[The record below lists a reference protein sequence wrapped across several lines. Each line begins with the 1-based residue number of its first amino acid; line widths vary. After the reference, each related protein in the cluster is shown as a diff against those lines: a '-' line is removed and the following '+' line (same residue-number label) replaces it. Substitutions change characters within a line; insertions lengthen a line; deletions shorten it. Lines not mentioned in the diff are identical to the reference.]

1 MKMIKP
7 SDTRWLAHERCV
19 KAVKASYSSIAV
31 TLDSNFQNNHESE
44 ALGLHRTLCK
54 LSTIAC
60 IFLLA
65 YVLPNV
71 AKLSRALQ
79 AKQLDLSL
87 ISSLVEST
95 LHTLDDAVLPA
106 ANWVL
111 ELHDQVDDDLQKA
124 TGVTIDADKIR
135 LFQENHGNP
144 FIACLKENI
153 SSWFHSSHDVVSAL
167 SIFDPRNIPSTDS
180 AHFST

>member
-1 MKMIKP
+1 
-7 SDTRWLAHERCV
+7 
-19 KAVKASYSSIAV
+19 
-31 TLDSNFQNNHESE
+31 
-44 ALGLHRTLCK
+44 
-54 LSTIAC
+54 
-60 IFLLA
+60 LA

-111 ELHDQVDDDLQKA
+111 ELHDQVDDLQKA
-124 TGVTIDADKIR
+124 TEVT
-135 LFQENHGNP
+135 NHGNP

-153 SSWFHSSHDVVSAL
+153 SSRFRLSHDFV
-167 SIFDPRNIPSTDS
+167 
-180 AHFST
+180 